1 MNRTSFFRGLVIGL
15 FVSSFLW
22 VGIVYSTSKVVSTVK
37 FMMQKEIVQQDYVQ
51 QIPIATSE
59 VILAKK

>member
-22 VGIVYSTSKVVSTVK
+22 VGIVYSTTKVVSTVQY
-37 FMMQKEIVQQDYVQ
+37 MMQKEIVQNDFVQ
-51 QIPIATSE
+51 QVPNATSE